1 MLIKKWGSFT
11 TFCTAYVLHLF
22 TRKLHFCANFFATP
36 ESGKRTPALI
46 YSFDGNNDLIWLIFF
61 GRNTTLSISQN
72 QLAFASNV
80 PKLNFTNIVVAS
92 FGIDIIVLNSLK
104 DEGAGFQHD
113 SNKVTIIDRN
123 NKVISFELK
132 SKHEV
137 AIDILDAI
145 ENY

>member
-1 MLIKKWGSFT
+1 MNQKLIGFALETENEQANAFGK
-11 TFCTAYVLHLF
+11 LE
-22 TRKLHFCANFFATP
+22 RKNL
-36 ESGKRTPALI
+36 
-46 YSFDGNNDLIWLIFF
+46 
-61 GRNTTLSISQN
+61 
-72 QLAFASNV
+72 
-80 PKLNFTNIVVAS
+80 
-92 FGIDIIVLNSLK
+92 DIIVLNSLK

-132 SKHEV
+132 SKQDV